1 MTRLETFVDAAF
13 AFAVT
18 LLVISIDNIPD
29 SYDDFIEALLQAP
42 AFLACFL
49 QLMMFW
55 LGHRAWGRRYDLE
68 STPVIWISLGLVA
81 GILIIVYPLRLMF
94 GAAFAYVTG
103 GYIPSEIEF
112 DVEQMRT
119 VFILYGSGFSVLS
132 SLIAMLFWLALSAA
146 DSMSLNAK
154 EVSAT
159 RSDVQAWMILAFT
172 GITFC
177 DDCATCPGFVGTVGG
192 MGVRRTDLSDAI
204 TRMVF
209 KKTTCAALRITR
221 AAFNSRLSYSAESS
235 AAAALTSGWSSPL

>member
-68 STPVIWISLGLVA
+68 STLVIWISLGLVA

-119 VFILYGSGFSVLS
+119 VFILYGSGFSILS

-159 RSDVQAWMILAFT
+159 RSDVQAWMILAST
-172 GITFC
+172 GITSV
-177 DDCATCPGFVGTVGG
+177 T
-192 MGVRRTDLSDAI
+192 I
-204 TRMVF
+204 
-209 KKTTCAALRITR
+209 ALLAQGLWVLWAGWVYAVLT
-221 AAFNSRLSYSAESS
+221 FLMPLHEWYSRKQLAR
-235 AAAALTSGWSSPL
+235 L